1 MANSITSKKQRSSGE
16 PTEEEVME
24 TSLPDTEEK
33 KEIQQLS
40 KTCDEMETSEPEP
53 LAAITLAT
61 SSDNNCTGSDKVP
74 NIVPNIDEQHVSTEG
89 EREEGREET

>member
-1 MANSITSKKQRSSGE
+1 MRRGSGE

-24 TSLPDTEEK
+24 TSLTEEK

-40 KTCDEMETSEPEP
+40 KTCDEMEISEPEP

-61 SSDNNCTGSDKVP
+61 SSDNNCTGSDR
-74 NIVPNIDEQHVSTEG
+74 S
-89 EREEGREET
+89 EEGDKTREWLY